1 MIDKALSDKLAAL
14 AGRIEAR
21 IAELKARGDF
31 ADVHAAAFAD
41 IDAKRTALE
50 ARMESLV
57 ATGNAGGAA
66 ALELA
71 RDVDALVDGFES
83 AVFSIDAKAVRGA

>member
-1 MIDKALSDKLAAL
+1 MIDKTLSDRLASLAA
-14 AGRIEAR
+14 RIETR
-21 IAELKARGDF
+21 IADLKARGEF
-31 ADVHAAAFAD
+31 ADVHAAAFAE

-57 ATGNAGGAA
+57 ATGNLAGAA
-66 ALELA
+66 TLELG

-83 AVFSIDAKAVRGA
+83 SLFAIDAKATRTT